1 MRLID
6 ADSLVKV
13 MKSYVGKWE
22 SNPNAGDFTYHSA
35 KVFRT
40 VIDYVNDMPPADAVP
55 VEHAQWKGWNTSSFH
70 GCDDLGEPIY
80 RDAKFYRCSKCNYGT
95 VVKTNYCPNCG
106 AKMKGGI

>member
-1 MRLID
+1 MRLIY
-6 ADSLVKV
+6 ADNLEFMMFKRMV
-13 MKSYVGKWE
+13 
-22 SNPNAGDFTYHSA
+22 NLAGVYGDLGGACAGVA
-35 KVFRT
+35 KLIKNEKT
-40 VIDYVNDMPPADAVP
+40 VDPFI
-55 VEHAQWKGWNTSSFH
+55 HAHWKGWTTSSFH